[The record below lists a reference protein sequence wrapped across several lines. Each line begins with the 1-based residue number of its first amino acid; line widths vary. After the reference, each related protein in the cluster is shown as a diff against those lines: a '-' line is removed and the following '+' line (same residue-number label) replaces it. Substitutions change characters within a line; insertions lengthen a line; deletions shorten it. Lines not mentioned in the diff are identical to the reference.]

1 MYFCKSIGTTLYS
14 MNQLRYTLL
23 AALFAVA
30 VFASGCRS
38 DQQPSDVMGEEK
50 MAEFLQEAYL
60 LEGFYGIETS
70 FQYDTLYPEML
81 ASYDSL
87 LASYSLTREDFERSI
102 DWYTRHPQIYQRIH
116 DTVLARF
123 DRQLEEFGDM

>member
-1 MYFCKSIGTTLYS
+1 
-14 MNQLRYTLL
+14 
-23 AALFAVA
+23 
-30 VFASGCRS
+30 
-38 DQQPSDVMGEEK
+38 MGEEK

-116 DTVLARF
+116 DSVLARF
-123 DRQLEEFGDM
+123 DRQLAEFGDQ

>member
-1 MYFCKSIGTTLYS
+1 

-23 AALFAVA
+23 AALFIVA
-30 VFASGCRS
+30 ALASGCHGDKR
-38 DQQPSDVMGEEK
+38 PSDVMDEET
-50 MAEFLQEAYL
+50 MAQFLQEAYL

-70 FQYDTLYPEML
+70 FQYDTLYPEIL

-87 LASYSLTREDFERSI
+87 LSGYGLTREDFERNI
-102 DWYTRHPQIYQRIH
+102 DWYTRHPHIYQRIH

-123 DRQLEEFGDM
+123 DRQLAEFGDI

>member
-1 MYFCKSIGTTLYS
+1 MKRHTFLPRLAAIAAL
-14 MNQLRYTLL
+14 LL
-23 AALFAVA
+23 AA
-30 VFASGCRS
+30 ASFTSCEDDES
-38 DQQPSDVMGEEK
+38 T
-50 MAEFLQEAYL
+50 L
-60 LEGFYGIETS
+60 GIDLVDPATLYAPK
-70 FQYDTLYPEML
+70 YDTLYPEML

-123 DRQLEEFGDM
+123 DRQLEELSTE